1 MQPPTSEHETYV
13 ELVINEHPAAIRRT
27 QAWGYERMRRLF
39 ARLSGVPARSRR
51 YVEVDRFDDPTALIL
66 SGSFAPWSHHDR
78 AALRRLERALSDY
91 AGPVLGICAGMQ
103 LQVMFAGGAIAPR
116 RDPVVGFRRIE
127 APDQADLLQGMTPTA
142 TVYAHHSE
150 DVVALPSDALVLA
163 RSARCAVEALRLT
176 DRRWWG
182 TQFHPEVFTARHPD
196 GRRVLENFFALAGLA
211 RCPSDSEHGFR
222 FDSVRQPGL
231 ESFRVC

>member
-1 MQPPTSEHETYV
+1 MQSPTSEHETYV
-13 ELVINEHPAAIRRT
+13 ELVMNEHPAAIRRT

-39 ARLSGVPARSRR
+39 AQLAGVPVRSRG
-51 YVEVDRFDDPTALIL
+51 YVEVDRFDDPAALIL
-66 SGSFAPWSHHDR
+66 SGSFAPWSHHDQ
-78 AALRRLERALSDY
+78 AALRRLERGLSGY
-91 AGPVLGICAGMQ
+91 GGPVLGICAGMQ

-127 APDQADLLQGMTPTA
+127 APAQTDLLRGMNPTA

-150 DVVALPSDALVLA
+150 DVVALPSNARVLA
-163 RSARCAVEALRLT
+163 RSERCAVEALRLT

-182 TQFHPEVFTARHPD
+182 TQFHPEIFTTRRPD

-211 RCPSDSEHGFR
+211 RHPSDSAHGFSL
-222 FDSVRQPGL
+222 DSVQAPGL
-231 ESFRVC
+231 ESLPVC